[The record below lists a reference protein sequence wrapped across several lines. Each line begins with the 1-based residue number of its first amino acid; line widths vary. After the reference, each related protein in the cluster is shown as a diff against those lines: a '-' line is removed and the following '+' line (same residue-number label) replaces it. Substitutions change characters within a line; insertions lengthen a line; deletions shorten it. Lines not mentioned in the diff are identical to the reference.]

1 MLRTD
6 NIGKNYWLQKVNTDI
21 INWERS
27 FGRSADQKQ
36 YNRPWLVNFNF
47 TMEFL
52 AKIING
58 FIRYLCFQKA
68 PSHMFERALNTYLLF
83 SRNANGVNVI
93 PLNEFFLKK
102 MNLKSSV
109 KYFWINILRAKII
122 ALLLIIC
129 IIWW

>member
-1 MLRTD
+1 MRTD

-21 INWERS
+21 INWERP

-58 FIRYLCFQKA
+58 FYPLPMFPKSSITYVWKGPKYISAFFQK
-68 PSHMFERALNTYLLF
+68 
-83 SRNANGVNVI
+83 
-93 PLNEFFLKK
+93 
-102 MNLKSSV
+102 
-109 KYFWINILRAKII
+109 
-122 ALLLIIC
+122 C
-129 IIWW
+129 